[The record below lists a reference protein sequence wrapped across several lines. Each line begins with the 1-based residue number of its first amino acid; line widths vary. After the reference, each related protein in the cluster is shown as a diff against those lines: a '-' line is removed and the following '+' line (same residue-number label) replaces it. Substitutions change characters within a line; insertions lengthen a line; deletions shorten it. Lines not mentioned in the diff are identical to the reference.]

1 MSKVYRGLLQ
11 VCWGLGLI
19 ALVAVIVLRIRPAL
33 QVTFGV
39 SPRSGMLMAAAFFLC
54 VLATSEAAKTPPT
67 S

>member
-11 VCWGLGLI
+11 VCWVLGVI
-19 ALVAVIVLRIRPAL
+19 SLVAVIVLRIRPAL
-33 QVTFGV
+33 QLTVGV
-39 SPRSGMLMAAAFFLC
+39 SPHSGMLMAAAFFLC